1 MTAAFGLAWLWSE
14 RLWAGRWQPLVL
26 FGQTSLFVYWVHV
39 ELVYGYVTKPIS
51 HRLSFAAACA
61 GVAVLTM
68 AMYYLAKN
76 AKAWIGRKRAAHVS
90 DWRTKALTVMG
101 L

>member
-1 MTAAFGLAWLWSE
+1 M
-14 RLWAGRWQPLVL
+14 
-26 FGQTSLFVYWVHV
+26 YWVHV
-39 ELVYGYVTKPIS
+39 ELVYGYFTKAIS

-61 GVAVLTM
+61 GVAVLTV
-68 AMYYLAKN
+68 AMYYLAKS
-76 AKAWIGRKRAAHVS
+76 AKAWIARKRAARVS